1 MQSACFVWLSSGE
14 KKSAISAKALLLR
27 LKMGRWS
34 EVLNDDVRS
43 RGCPRAAGDDF
54 VSACYLNGPP
64 ATWIGGCSRT
74 GINIPVSFQPGAF
87 NSFMNVAENGDR
99 CFYHTYR
106 LTASQVLRFFGL
118 HSLLPT
124 RTAWRTLIK
133 SNAVASI
140 YVCVCVT
147 VFDWIMGILRD
158 FLNFSSNLVLLFFY
172 IIFFLQAIF
181 VVLYCS
187 EACVWVLIIPGT
199 MQRKAAESGALWL

>member
-1 MQSACFVWLSSGE
+1 MQSACFVWLSSGQKE
-14 KKSAISAKALLLR
+14 SAISSLLLR

-34 EVLNDDVRS
+34 AVLKEDVRS
-43 RGCPRAAGDDF
+43 RSCPRTTGDDF
-54 VSACYLNGPP
+54 VSACCLNGRP
-64 ATWIGGCSRT
+64 ATCTGGCSRI

-87 NSFMNVAENGDR
+87 SSFTNAAENGDR
-99 CFYHTYR
+99 CFYHIYR
-106 LTASQVLRFFGL
+106 LTAPQVLRFFGQ

-147 VFDWIMGILRD
+147 VFDWITGILRD
-158 FLNFSSNLVLLFFY
+158 FSNFSSNLVLFFY
-172 IIFFLQAIF
+172 NIFFLQAIF

-187 EACVWVLIIPGT
+187 KACVWVLIIPGT
-199 MQRKAAESGALWL
+199 MQRKAAESGALCL